1 MRSGTISVI
10 ALFLVNK
17 YFWPWPE
24 LPLTCHSGLSMTICH
39 KADKPSLNF
48 YSKWVNIGSFLRKKL
63 GPAPQMKI
71 LPWAITWHLDCRAL
85 GESWYILCMVSWR
98 LWNFQASHQDRIQI
112 RVWVHTL
119 RVWMF
124 FFLQKKKFVGSGIH
138 VLTIFFEIP
147 ILKII
152 KPISIKL
159 YCYVYDTICRIFLI
173 LMIRTGCK
181 I

>member
-1 MRSGTISVI
+1 MLYKDIHAEPKFLGVQISRGPKKSGAQMRSGTISVI

-17 YFWPWPE
+17 YLWPWPE

-124 FFLQKKKFVGSGIH
+124 FFTKK
-138 VLTIFFEIP
+138 E
-147 ILKII
+147 
-152 KPISIKL
+152 
-159 YCYVYDTICRIFLI
+159 ICRIRYPRFDHFFWN
-173 LMIRTGCK
+173 TYP
-181 I
+181 

>member
-1 MRSGTISVI
+1 MLNCIGKCINFCKMNSIRSSIPRKILTASPILLCSYFWTF
-10 ALFLVNK
+10 AQCVNK

-48 YSKWVNIGSFLRKKL
+48 YSKWVNIGSFLGKKL

-98 LWNFQASHQDRIQI
+98 LWNFQTSHQVRIQI
-112 RVWVHTL
+112 RVWVL
-119 RVWMF
+119 
-124 FFLQKKKFVGSGIH
+124 
-138 VLTIFFEIP
+138 
-147 ILKII
+147 
-152 KPISIKL
+152 
-159 YCYVYDTICRIFLI
+159 
-173 LMIRTGCK
+173 
-181 I
+181 